1 MILLSNSQWIFC
13 NLYSINPSSK
23 KNHLFCEFIRMI
35 DFNDCFHRDWSLP
48 GTFSI
53 LISNSDFP
61 CPFFQSLAKQIL
73 SQHER
78 ILIVFC
84 WKIELVTYYN
94 LDYWVTELL
103 RCEYKIFCVA
113 ENLKF
118 VVCKTLLSN
127 LFEDL
132 QISWYHCDYK

>member
-1 MILLSNSQWIFC
+1 
-13 NLYSINPSSK
+13 
-23 KNHLFCEFIRMI
+23 MI

-48 GTFSI
+48 LQNGTFSI

-78 ILIVFC
+78 ILIVFF

-94 LDYWVTELL
+94 PDFCATKI
-103 RCEYKIFCVA
+103 RCECKYFVEIKI
-113 ENLKF
+113 L
-118 VVCKTLLSN
+118 
-127 LFEDL
+127 
-132 QISWYHCDYK
+132 HP